1 MRPAA
6 EHPPASAA
14 FGPSGA
20 DPSAPSGAPSGSVA
34 ADTGF
39 GAGSTSIVWFRDDL
53 RLADNPAL
61 TAAVE
66 RGGPVLPLYVL
77 DDESPG
83 IRPPG
88 GAARWWL
95 NESLRNLA
103 EALAERGTPL
113 ILRHGPAGD
122 VIRDLLRESGAG
134 AVFWNRR
141 YGQAA
146 RDVDAAIKTAGTAD
160 GIEVHSFGAALL
172 FEPWTVTTS
181 SGDPFQVFTP
191 FWRHCLQLGEPRAP
205 LPVPPL
211 APAHPSPIA
220 TDRLDD
226 LDLLPRHP
234 DWAGGLRDA
243 NEPGEA
249 AALRRLGEFVRDGLA
264 AYPDQ
269 RNDPAARGTSRL
281 SPHLRW
287 GEVSPF
293 QVWHAVMTEARGDA
307 GNETLQK
314 ATTAFLSEIGW
325 REFCYH
331 QLFSS
336 PDIARRNLN
345 ARFDAFEWKAA
356 DPGILR
362 AWQFGRTG
370 FPLVDAGMRALWRDG
385 TLHNRVRMVVAS
397 FLIKNLRI
405 DWREGEAWFWDT
417 LVDADEANNAANWQ
431 WVAGSGADAAPFFRV
446 FNPVLQSHK
455 FDAEGDYIR
464 EYVPELAHV
473 PAEHV
478 HEPWTLSQ
486 DLVARA
492 EGEDDGGYPAPIVD
506 LAVSRREALAAYE
519 RTATG

>member
-1 MRPAA
+1 MRAAAHDSSPAT
-6 EHPPASAA
+6 
-14 FGPSGA
+14 SGA
-20 DPSAPSGAPSGSVA
+20 SV
-34 ADTGF
+34 
-39 GAGSTSIVWFRDDL
+39 VWFRDDL
-53 RLADNPAL
+53 RISDNPAL

-66 RGGPVLPLYVL
+66 RGGPVIPVYVL
-77 DDESPG
+77 DDESEG
-83 IRPPG
+83 LRPLG

-95 NESLRNLA
+95 HESLHRLA
-103 EALAERGTPL
+103 EALEERGTPL
-113 ILRHGPAGD
+113 VLRRGPAAS
-122 VIRDLLRESGAG
+122 VIHELLRDTGAD

-141 YGQAA
+141 YGQAG
-146 RDVDAAIKTAGTAD
+146 RDIDAAIKAAEAAD
-160 GIEVHSFGAALL
+160 GIEAHSFGAALL

-181 SGDPFQVFTP
+181 AGDPFSVFTP
-191 FWRHCLQLGEPRAP
+191 FWRSCLTRGEPRAP

-211 APAHPSPIA
+211 APAHPGPISS
-220 TDRLDD
+220 DRLDD
-226 LDLLPRHP
+226 LALLPTHP

-249 AALRRLGEFVRDGLA
+249 AALRRLAEFVRNDLA
-264 AYPDQ
+264 SYADR

-307 GNETLQK
+307 ENEELQK

-331 QLFSS
+331 QLFHS

-345 ARFDAFEWKAA
+345 ARFDAFEWK
-356 DPGILR
+356 DPDPAVLR
-362 AWQFGRTG
+362 AWHFGRTG

-405 DWREGEAWFWDT
+405 DWREGEEWFWDT

-473 PAEHV
+473 PAPQV
-478 HEPWTLSQ
+478 HEPWTLQQ
-486 DLVARA
+486 DLVAQA
-492 EGEDDGGYPAPIVD
+492 EGETGGGYPAPIID
-506 LAVSRREALAAYE
+506 LAASRREALAAYD

>member
-1 MRPAA
+1 MRANDDAPT
-6 EHPPASAA
+6 ST
-14 FGPSGA
+14 
-20 DPSAPSGAPSGSVA
+20 PSAP
-34 ADTGF
+34 
-39 GAGSTSIVWFRDDL
+39 AGSSIVWFRDDL
-53 RLADNPAL
+53 RLSDNPAL

-66 RGGPVLPLYVL
+66 RGGPVIPLFVL

-83 IRPPG
+83 IRPLG

-95 NESLRNLA
+95 HESLSRLA
-103 EALAERGTPL
+103 AALEERGTPMV
-113 ILRHGPAGD
+113 IRRGPAAD
-122 VIRDLLRESGAG
+122 VVRDVLRESGAG

-146 RDVDAAIKTAGTAD
+146 RDVDAAIKTAGVDA
-160 GIEVHSFGAALL
+160 GLEMHSFDAALL
-172 FEPWTVTTS
+172 FEPWTVTNS
-181 SGDPFQVFTP
+181 SGDPFHVFTP
-191 FWRHCLQLGEPRAP
+191 FWRHCLTLGEPRAP

-211 APAHPSPIA
+211 APAHPDPLA
-220 TDRLDD
+220 TDRLED
-226 LDLLPRHP
+226 LALLPTHP
-234 DWAGGLRDA
+234 DWAGGLREA
-243 NEPGEA
+243 NDPGEA
-249 AALRRLGEFVRDGLA
+249 AALRRLDEFVRNHLA

-269 RNDPAARGTSRL
+269 RNDPAAEGTSRL

-293 QVWHAVMTEARGDA
+293 QVWHAVMSEARRDA
-307 GNETLQK
+307 GNEQLQK

-331 QLFSS
+331 QLFHS

-345 ARFDAFEWKAA
+345 ARFDAFEWKDA
-356 DPGILR
+356 DPAVLR

-405 DWREGEAWFWDT
+405 DWREGEEWFWDT
-417 LVDADEANNAANWQ
+417 LVDADEANNPANWQ

-455 FDAEGDYIR
+455 FDAQGDYIR
-464 EYVPELAHV
+464 AYVPELAHV
-473 PAEHV
+473 PAPQV
-478 HEPWTLSQ
+478 HEPWTLQQ
-486 DLVARA
+486 DLVAKA
-492 EGEDDGGYPAPIVD
+492 EGEDGGGYPAPIID
-506 LAVSRREALAAYE
+506 LAASRREALAAFD